1 MKNILL
7 AINPDKPSIACME
20 FGCYLAKLTESR
32 LTAVFVEKHLAG
44 KSPGLITVLGV
55 PYVETIVDSDLPG
68 YAKQEEMRAIYRDT
82 FTKICESR
90 GVRHSII
97 QDLDY
102 AVDRLID
109 ESRFA
114 DLLIIARDTSLQ
126 EKAGP
131 SPSEF
136 VKDVIAAAECP
147 VMVAPITFT
156 DIDQLVL
163 AYDESR
169 SSAFAIKQFSYLFP
183 ELDALKLTLLHVI
196 TSDNGNEIQV
206 KRLSKWLN
214 AHYNC
219 ADFKTMS
226 GHVSTELYKYLF
238 NRKKTLVIMGAY
250 GRGALSRLLSSSTAD
265 SLLETLDL
273 PFFFAHH

>member
-7 AINPDKPSIACME
+7 AINPDKPSIPCMQ
-20 FGCYLAKLTESR
+20 FGCYLAKLTQSR
-32 LTAVFVEKHLAG
+32 LTAVFIEKHSAV
-44 KSPGLITVLGV
+44 KSPTLTTVFGV
-55 PYVETIVDSDLPG
+55 PYVETILASDLPG
-68 YAKQEEMRAIYRDT
+68 YAKHEEMRAIYMET
-82 FTKICESR
+82 FAKICEER
-90 GVRHSII
+90 GVRYSIN

-102 AVDRLID
+102 PLDGLIA

-114 DLLIIARDTSLQ
+114 DLLLIARDTSPQ
-126 EKAGP
+126 DNVGK

-147 VMVAPITFT
+147 VMVTPITFT

-163 AYDESR
+163 AYDESS
-169 SSAFAIKQFSYLFP
+169 SSAFAVKQFSYLFP
-183 ELDALKLTLLHVI
+183 ELDELKLTMLHVI
-196 TSDNGNEIQV
+196 ENENEIQI
-206 KRLSKWLN
+206 KKLSNWLS

-219 ADFKTMS
+219 ADFKTMTGQARS
-226 GHVSTELYKYLF
+226 ELYKYLF

-250 GRGALSRLLSSSTAD
+250 GRNSLSTLLSSSTAD